1 MAGITN
7 ILKQA
12 PRFLLRVILN
22 GCAAFL
28 FYAFFFLVG
37 LALALIR
44 RTDACYGMRRSQY
57 LR

>member
-7 ILKQA
+7 TLKQA

-28 FYAFFFLVG
+28 FFVLFILAALTAFWIWAQF
-37 LALALIR
+37 
-44 RTDACYGMRRSQY
+44 
-57 LR
+57 